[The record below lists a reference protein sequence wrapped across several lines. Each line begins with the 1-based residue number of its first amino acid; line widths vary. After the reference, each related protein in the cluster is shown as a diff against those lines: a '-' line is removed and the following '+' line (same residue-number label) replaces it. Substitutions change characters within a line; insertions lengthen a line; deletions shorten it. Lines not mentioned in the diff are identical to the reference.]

1 MDPRKVYAF
10 YGLSQARVG
19 VIDQPELEQGPR
31 VEKNGEHGER
41 APGTLEQCPRNA
53 QAKKQRMIL
62 SFIVAFA

>member
-1 MDPRKVYAF
+1 MGFILPYVTK
-10 YGLSQARVG
+10 G
-19 VIDQPELEQGPR
+19 VLNREFR